1 MGGNNKF
8 IDKFSNVAMRV
19 GGQIHLK
26 ALRDTFATIMPLY
39 ILAGLA
45 VLVNNVVL
53 PFILKGA
60 ALANAQYWGTVI
72 TNGTLNISGL
82 LVAPIVAYMLSQSR
96 RFENPLAAALIALS
110 SLVVMM
116 PNVLEVTPLNAEKAV
131 ATTGVLGYSN
141 IGTTGLFAGIII
153 GLITAELFINI
164 SSVDK
169 LKIKLGD
176 NIPPAV
182 SNSFNVLIP
191 VILVLAFWGII
202 STILYV
208 SFDTNLVAL
217 ISQFIQEPLRKV
229 NTSLVGVLFLYSLGN
244 LLFTLGIHQTVIYG
258 TLLEPLLIANINEN
272 MLAYANHQA
281 IPNIM
286 NVAFVPTFGMIGGSG
301 STIVLIIVT
310 FLFSKSKVSKS
321 IAKLGLAPGIFN
333 INEPVIFGY
342 PIVYNIALMIP
353 FVLLPAIGIA
363 VAYAATAIGFMNPC
377 VVYIPW
383 TTPPLVNAYLAT
395 AGDWR
400 AVIVQLLIIIIGV
413 LLYLP
418 FVKINDKIMEKQMT
432 EGEAKE
438 A

>member
-39 ILAGLA
+39 ILAGVA
-45 VLVNNVVL
+45 VLINNVVL
-53 PFILKGA
+53 PLILKGN
-60 ALANAQYWGTVI
+60 ALVNAQYWGTVI

-82 LVAPIVAYMLSQSR
+82 LVAPIVAYMLSQSK
-96 RFENPLAAALIALS
+96 RFENPLAAAIIALA
-110 SLVVMM
+110 SLIVMM
-116 PNVLEVTPLNAEKAV
+116 PNVLEVTPVGADKAV
-131 ATTGVLGYSN
+131 QVSGILGFSN

-153 GLITAELFINI
+153 GLITCELFIKI
-164 SSVDK
+164 SHVEK
-169 LKIKLGD
+169 LQIKLGD

-182 SNSFNVLIP
+182 GNSFNVLIP

-202 STILYV
+202 ST
-208 SFDTNLVAL
+208 
-217 ISQFIQEPLRKV
+217 
-229 NTSLVGVLFLYSLGN
+229 VLFV
-244 LLFTLGIHQTVIYG
+244 GIHQTVIYG

-281 IPNIM
+281 IPHIM

-301 STIVLIIVT
+301 STIVLLLVT
-310 FLFSKSKVSKS
+310 FLFSKNKASKS
-321 IAKLGLAPGIFN
+321 IAKLGFAPGIFN

-342 PIVYNIALMIP
+342 PVVYNMALMIP
-353 FVLLPAIGIA
+353 FVALPAIGIA
-363 VAYAATAIGFMNPC
+363 IAYAATALGFMSKC

-395 AGDWR
+395 AGDFR
-400 AVIVQLLIIIIGV
+400 AVIVQLVIIAVGV

-418 FVKINDKIMEKQMT
+418 FVKVNDRIMEKQMA
-432 EGEAKE
+432 EGNIEE
-438 A
+438 

>member
-60 ALANAQYWGTVI
+60 ALENAQYWGTVI

-164 SSVDK
+164 SSIDK

-244 LLFTLGIHQTVIYG
+244 FLFTLGIHQTVIYG

-310 FLFSKSKVSKS
+310 LLFSKNKVSKS

-333 INEPVIFGY
+333 INEPIIFGY
-342 PIVYNIALMIP
+342 PIVYNIALMIS

-418 FVKINDKIMEKQMT
+418 FVKINDKIVEKQMT
-432 EGEAKE
+432 EGEAEE

>member
-60 ALANAQYWGTVI
+60 ALENAQYWGTVI

-164 SSVDK
+164 SSIDK

-176 NIPPAV
+176 NIPLAV

-217 ISQFIQEPLRKV
+217 ISQFIQE
-229 NTSLVGVLFLYSLGN
+229 T
-244 LLFTLGIHQTVIYG
+244 
-258 TLLEPLLIANINEN
+258 
-272 MLAYANHQA
+272 
-281 IPNIM
+281 
-286 NVAFVPTFGMIGGSG
+286 
-301 STIVLIIVT
+301 
-310 FLFSKSKVSKS
+310 
-321 IAKLGLAPGIFN
+321 
-333 INEPVIFGY
+333 
-342 PIVYNIALMIP
+342 
-353 FVLLPAIGIA
+353 
-363 VAYAATAIGFMNPC
+363 
-377 VVYIPW
+377 
-383 TTPPLVNAYLAT
+383 
-395 AGDWR
+395 
-400 AVIVQLLIIIIGV
+400 
-413 LLYLP
+413 
-418 FVKINDKIMEKQMT
+418 
-432 EGEAKE
+432 
-438 A
+438 